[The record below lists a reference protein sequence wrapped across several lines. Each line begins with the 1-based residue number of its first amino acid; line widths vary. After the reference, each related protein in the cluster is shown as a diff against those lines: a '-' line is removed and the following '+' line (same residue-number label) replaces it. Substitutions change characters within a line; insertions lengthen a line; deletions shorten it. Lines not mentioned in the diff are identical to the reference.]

1 MGGSNGQKSK
11 VNTRNL
17 RAKQNSQGAGDDGR
31 GMGLPSGACSDRG
44 DKSIGVPG
52 TAVEGQAFSDGHL
65 SDPGLCARKREP
77 ESDRNGRRCSIRLR
91 VNPSTHGGTLGLLI
105 KKTERRKQS
114 IRRSIS
120 ILEDQIKALHI
131 ELDQETEDLQE
142 LKRLLA
148 NWQANID
155 RLREI
160 REGELDYTEG
170 SE

>member
-1 MGGSNGQKSK
+1 MRSKNGKNEIPEGG
-11 VNTRNL
+11 L
-17 RAKQNSQGAGDDGR
+17 RRKQA
-31 GMGLPSGACSDRG
+31 
-44 DKSIGVPG
+44 
-52 TAVEGQAFSDGHL
+52 
-65 SDPGLCARKREP
+65 ARKRDAVSGGHGDGGQNVGEAGDLP
-77 ESDRNGRRCSIRLR
+77 IGTDRTAATGTGKAAVCKCSGSESECGGSGRGYSVRLR
-91 VNPSTHGGTLGLLI
+91 INPRAHGGTLGLLI
-105 KKTERRKQS
+105 RKTERRKQS

-120 ILEDQIKALHI
+120 ILEDQIKALHL
-131 ELDQETEDLQE
+131 ELEQETEDLQE